1 MTVDMDMDIDM
12 GVDMGVIC
20 PCTSYAMA
28 PPHSTARRRSR
39 AQPEGGEVRRGVD
52 AARLVRLEIGSG
64 SVVSVQGQGQ
74 WSVGRVSGQGQWSG
88 SGHWLVVSGQGQWS
102 GSGSVVSGQWSVVR
116 ARARVRVRCSAIT
129 VSSGS

>member
-1 MTVDMDMDIDM
+1 MGVDMTVDMDMDIDM

-52 AARLVRLEIGSG
+52 AARLVKLEI
-64 SVVSVQGQGQ
+64 
-74 WSVGRVSGQGQWSG
+74 
-88 SGHWLVVSGQGQWS
+88 
-102 GSGSVVSGQWSVVR
+102 GSVVSGQWSGPGPGSGLDVQQSPCLQE
-116 ARARVRVRCSAIT
+116 RVERQLSSAEPG
-129 VSSGS
+129 VEER